1 MSGITRNS
9 RRIGLAL
16 AFCAGL
22 TALSVAAQPGP
33 RHHGGGGD
41 QFVQAIAAFK
51 SQLNLNTQQQ
61 GMWDAAMASSTA
73 AREAAKQRRMTV
85 KQVATEELA
94 KPAPDLGRIAAAKD
108 QVQDANVAAHRQVRT
123 QWLQLYSTFS
133 PDQVAIVKVGIAQ
146 RMSRME
152 GFRERM
158 RERFGKQ

>member
-1 MSGITRNS
+1 MSGFTSNG
-9 RRIGLAL
+9 RRIALAI

-22 TALSVAAQPGP
+22 SALTVAAQPGP
-33 RHHGGGGD
+33 GRHGGGD

-61 GMWDAAMASSTA
+61 AMWDTA
-73 AREAAKQRRMTV
+73 AALSRAAHDAAKQRRMSV
-85 KQVATEELA
+85 KQLAMEEIA

-108 QVQDANVAAHRQVRT
+108 QVQDANSTAHRQVRT

-133 PDQVAIVKVGIAQ
+133 PEQVAIVKAGIAQ

>member
-16 AFCAGL
+16 AFCVTGF
-22 TALSVAAQPGP
+22 TALSAAAQPGP
-33 RHHGGGGD
+33 RHHGGGD

-51 SQLNLNTQQQ
+51 AELNLNTQQQ
-61 GMWDAAMASSTA
+61 GLWEAAAAASKA
-73 AREAAKQRRMTV
+73 AHETAKQRRMSV
-85 KQVATEELA
+85 KQVAMEELA
-94 KPAPDLGRIAAAKD
+94 KPAPDLGRVAAAKD

-133 PDQVAIVKVGIAQ
+133 PEQVAIVKAGIAQ

-158 RERFGKQ
+158 KERFGKQ